1 MSPNGLVNYAPFLAR
16 FLHSERFFH
25 LHFYPPLVLHTWFF
39 FSTSSPFVLVSPF
52 LLPIGSLVKLRFFS
66 CPYTL
71 TVLRAARLTLP
82 HWRMKQHAFFYTLIN
97 FIRAHSVS
105 SQETVLSEMN
115 QCMVM
120 FRNPADQNKQSRLL
134 VLLLTAQWNDVSMY
148 WISTLGLIITSPA
161 DWSVRCCLHKLI
173 KLQ

>member
-1 MSPNGLVNYAPFLAR
+1 M
-16 FLHSERFFH
+16 
-25 LHFYPPLVLHTWFF
+25 WFF
-39 FSTSSPFVLVSPF
+39 FSTSSLFVLVSPF

-66 CPYTL
+66 FPYTL

-105 SQETVLSEMN
+105 SQETVVSEMN

-120 FRNPADQNKQSRLL
+120 FRNPADQTSSQVYSFFCWLL
-134 VLLLTAQWNDVSMY
+134 NGMTFPCIGSLLL
-148 WISTLGLIITSPA
+148 GLSSHHQQIDQYVVVFTN
-161 DWSVRCCLHKLI
+161 
-173 KLQ
+173 